1 MTTWRRFPVQR
12 DLKLLEIVLCLVHIL
27 QANDLVYLMAYPKVG
42 FLLSLQRVFNFCSP
56 PPPPRPQR
64 LVEDRT
70 LT

>member
-56 PPPPRPQR
+56 PPPPAPETCRG
-64 LVEDRT
+64 
-70 LT
+70 

>member
-56 PPPPRPQR
+56 PPPRPQR

>member
-42 FLLSLQRVFNFCSP
+42 FLLSLQRVFNFCFHFSP
-56 PPPPRPQR
+56 PRD
-64 LVEDRT
+64 L
-70 LT
+70 